1 MVFVIPEIIFFI
13 SKQKTTYKYYNCN
26 NKRILLELTRQEESA
41 LKGEQGEVMQM
52 AHRILVATGEA
63 TDAEKLIPIEW
74 AHLSGVNYNTIG
86 DAGEEF
92 LSSISKDARVKVKTT
107 LNPMGFDI
115 DNVSNYG
122 LDENFI
128 SKQLS
133 IKNSYENMGVIPSFS
148 CIPYEIYDIPKSETQ
163 VAFAESNAAI
173 HANSFDNLKTN
184 KESAFSALASA
195 IIGKSPYSSLRKE
208 DEPNITIRMK
218 VKNPNELTY
227 GMLGFFA
234 GKVGDTSVNI
244 SGLGE
249 MDKRQTK
256 AMCGGMGTSGTC
268 AKFIFGDGDSD
279 CEKIDFDEKEMQN
292 IHDELNTAEKGDL
305 ITLGS
310 PQLGLD
316 EISDLAGKLKG
327 RSFQKRCM
335 VFLPR
340 TVKEQARKIGYTNE
354 LERAGCEI
362 LSDCCTCLSPLISKD
377 NVDAVTTN
385 SIKGAFYLKNS
396 NGVDVNLKSL
406 SQIVEDETR

>member
-1 MVFVIPEIIFFI
+1 M
-13 SKQKTTYKYYNCN
+13 K
-26 NKRILLELTRQEESA
+26 LTKDEESA
-41 LKGEQGEVMQM
+41 LKGEQGEIMQM
-52 AHRILVATGEA
+52 AYRILIATGEA
-63 TDAEKLIPIEW
+63 TDADKLIPIEW

-92 LSSISKDARVKVKTT
+92 LSSISKDASVKVKTT

-115 DNVSNYG
+115 DNVSNYN

-133 IKNSYENMGVIPSFS
+133 IKNSYESIGVTPSFS
-148 CIPYEIYDIPKSETQ
+148 CIPYEIFEIPQKNTQ
-163 VAFAESNAAI
+163 IAFAESNAAI
-173 HANSFDNLKTN
+173 HANSYDNLKTN

-195 IIGKSPYSSLRKE
+195 ITGKSPYSSLRK
-208 DEPNITIRMK
+208 DDSPNLSIRMK
-218 VKNPNELTY
+218 ISNPTELTY

-234 GKVGDTSVNI
+234 GKIGDTSVNI

-249 MDKRQTK
+249 MDKRQCK

-268 AKFIFGDGDSD
+268 AKFLFDKDEPGM
-279 CEKIDFDEKEMQN
+279 EKIDFDEKEVQN
-292 IHDELNTAEKGDL
+292 VYDELNTVEKGDI

-316 EISDLAGKLKG
+316 EISDLINKLKG
-327 RSFQKRCM
+327 RSFKKRCM
-335 VFLPR
+335 VFIPR

-362 LSDCCTCLSPLISKD
+362 LSDCCTCLTPLINKD
-377 NVDAVTTN
+377 SVDAVTTN

-406 SQIVEDETR
+406 SKIIEEETR

>member
-1 MVFVIPEIIFFI
+1 MQLTHDE
-13 SKQKTTYKYYNCN
+13 
-26 NKRILLELTRQEESA
+26 ELA
-41 LKGEQGEVMQM
+41 LKGEQGEILQM
-52 AHRILVATGEA
+52 AYRILVATGEA
-63 TDAEKLIPIEW
+63 TDAEKLIPITW

-92 LSSISKDARVKVKTT
+92 LSSIQKEARVKIKTT

-115 DNVSNYG
+115 DNVQNYG

-133 IKNSYENMGVIPSFS
+133 IRNSYETMGVIPSFS
-148 CIPYEIYDIPKSETQ
+148 CIPYEIFDMPENGTQ

-173 HANSFDNLKTN
+173 HANSYDNLKTN

-195 IIGKSPYSSLRKE
+195 LTGKSPYSSLRKE
-208 DEPNITIRMK
+208 DTPNITIRMN
-218 VKNPNELTY
+218 VKNPDELTY

-234 GKVGDTSVNI
+234 GKVGDISVNI

-249 MDKRQTK
+249 MDNRQCK

-268 AKFIFGDGDSD
+268 AKFLFQDGDAN

-292 IHDELNTAEKGDL
+292 IHDELNTTEKGDL

-316 EISDLAGKLKG
+316 EISELASRLKG
-327 RSFQKRCM
+327 RSFDKRCM
-335 VFLPR
+335 IFCPR
-340 TVKEQARKIGYTNE
+340 TVKDQATKIGYINE

-362 LSDCCTCLSPLISKD
+362 LADCCTCLTPLISKE

-385 SIKGAFYLKNS
+385 SIKGAYYLKNS
-396 NGVDVNLKSL
+396 NGVDINLKSL
-406 SQIVEDETR
+406 SEIIEDETK

>member
-1 MVFVIPEIIFFI
+1 M
-13 SKQKTTYKYYNCN
+13 
-26 NKRILLELTRQEESA
+26 ELTKDEESA
-41 LKGEQGEVMQM
+41 LKGEHGETMQM
-52 AHRILVATGEA
+52 AYRILVATGEA

-74 AHLSGVNYNTIG
+74 THLSGVNYNTIG
-86 DAGEEF
+86 DAGEEL
-92 LSSISKDARVKVKTT
+92 LSGISKDARVKVKTT

-133 IKNSYENMGVIPSFS
+133 IKNSYETMGVIPSFS
-148 CIPYEIYDIPKSETQ
+148 CIPYEIFDIPKDGTQ

-173 HANSFDNLKTN
+173 HANSYDNLKTN

-195 IIGKSPYSSLRKE
+195 LTGKSPYSSLRKE
-208 DEPNITIRMK
+208 DKPNITINMK
-218 VKNPNELTY
+218 IKNPNELSY

-244 SGLGE
+244 SGLSE
-249 MDKRQTK
+249 MDNRQCK

-279 CEKIDFDEKEMQN
+279 CEKIDFDEKELQN
-292 IHDELNTAEKGDL
+292 VYDELNTAENGDI

-310 PQLGLD
+310 PQLGLE
-316 EISDLAGKLKG
+316 EITELTEKLKG
-327 RSFQKRCM
+327 RSFKKRCM
-335 VFLPR
+335 VFTPR
-340 TVKEQARKIGYTNE
+340 TVKVQMQKLGYTNE

-362 LSDCCTCLSPLISKD
+362 LSDCCTCLTPLINKD
-377 NVDAVTTN
+377 NVDTVTTN

-396 NGVDVNLKSL
+396 NGVGVNLKSL
-406 SQIVEDETR
+406 SQIIEDETK

>member
-1 MVFVIPEIIFFI
+1 
-13 SKQKTTYKYYNCN
+13 
-26 NKRILLELTRQEESA
+26 
-41 LKGEQGEVMQM
+41 M
-52 AHRILVATGEA
+52 AYRILVATGEA
-63 TDAEKLIPIEW
+63 TDADKLIPIEW

-92 LSSISKDARVKVKTT
+92 LSSISKDARVKIKTT

-115 DNVSNYG
+115 DNVSNYN
-122 LDENFI
+122 LDENFV

-133 IKNSYENMGVIPSFS
+133 IKNSYEAIGVTPSFS
-148 CIPYEIYDIPKSETQ
+148 CIPYEIFDMPKKNTQ

-173 HANSFDNLKTN
+173 HANSYDNLKTN

-195 IIGKSPYSSLRKE
+195 ITGKSPYSSLRK
-208 DEPNITIRMK
+208 DDSPNLSIRMK
-218 VKNPNELTY
+218 INDPTELTY

-234 GKVGDTSVNI
+234 GKMGDTSVNI
-244 SGLGE
+244 SGLGK
-249 MDKRQTK
+249 MDKRQCK

-268 AKFIFGDGDSD
+268 AKFLFDKDESGI
-279 CEKIDFDEKEMQN
+279 EKIDFDEKEVQN
-292 IHDELNTAEKGDL
+292 VHDELNTAEKGDI

-316 EISDLAGKLKG
+316 EISDLANKLKG
-327 RSFQKRCM
+327 RSFKKRCM
-335 VFLPR
+335 VFTPR

-362 LSDCCTCLSPLISKD
+362 LSDCCTCLTPLINKD
-377 NVDAVTTN
+377 SVDAVTTN

-406 SQIVEDETR
+406 SKIIEEETEW

>member
-1 MVFVIPEIIFFI
+1 M
-13 SKQKTTYKYYNCN
+13 
-26 NKRILLELTRQEESA
+26 ELTREEESA
-41 LKGEQGEVMQM
+41 LKGEQGEIMQM
-52 AHRILVATGEA
+52 AYRILVATGEA
-63 TDAEKLIPIEW
+63 TDAEKLVPIEW

-107 LNPMGFDI
+107 LNPMGFDF
-115 DNVSNYG
+115 DSVSNYN

-128 SKQLS
+128 AKQLS
-133 IKNSYENMGVIPSFS
+133 IKNSYETMGVTPSFS
-148 CIPYEIYDIPKSETQ
+148 CIPYEIFDNPKEGTQ

-173 HANSFDNLKTN
+173 HANSYDNLKTN

-195 IIGKSPYSSLRKE
+195 LTGKSPYSSLRKE
-208 DEPNITIRMK
+208 DSPNLTIRMK
-218 VKNPNELTY
+218 VDNPNELTY

-244 SGLGE
+244 SGLGP
-249 MDKRQTK
+249 MDNRQCK

-268 AKFIFGDGDSD
+268 AKFQFGDGEPG
-279 CEKIDFDEKEMQN
+279 CEKVDFDEKEMQN
-292 IHDELNTAEKGDL
+292 VHDELNTAEKGDL

-310 PQLGLD
+310 PQLGLE
-316 EISDLAGKLKG
+316 EISDLTSKLKG
-327 RSFQKRCM
+327 RSFKKRCM
-335 VFLPR
+335 IFCPR
-340 TVKEQARKIGYTNE
+340 SVKEQARKIGYTNE

-362 LSDCCTCLSPLISKD
+362 LSDCCTCLTPLINKEE
-377 NVDAVTTN
+377 VDAVTTN

-406 SQIVEDETR
+406 SEIVEDETS

>member
-1 MVFVIPEIIFFI
+1 M
-13 SKQKTTYKYYNCN
+13 
-26 NKRILLELTRQEESA
+26 ELTKDEESA
-41 LKGEQGEVMQM
+41 LKGEHGETMQM
-52 AHRILVATGEA
+52 AYRILVATGEA

-74 AHLSGVNYNTIG
+74 THLSGVNYNTIG
-86 DAGEEF
+86 DAGEEL
-92 LSSISKDARVKVKTT
+92 LSGISKDARVKVKTT

-133 IKNSYENMGVIPSFS
+133 IKNSYETMGVIPSFS
-148 CIPYEIYDIPKSETQ
+148 CIPYEIFDIPKDGTQ

-173 HANSFDNLKTN
+173 HANSYDNLKTN

-195 IIGKSPYSSLRKE
+195 LTGKSPYSSLRKE
-208 DEPNITIRMK
+208 DKPNITINMK
-218 VKNPNELTY
+218 IKNPNELSY

-244 SGLGE
+244 SGLSE
-249 MDKRQTK
+249 MDNRQCK

-279 CEKIDFDEKEMQN
+279 CEKIDFDEKELQN
-292 IHDELNTAEKGDL
+292 VHDELNTAENGDI

-310 PQLGLD
+310 PQLGLE
-316 EISDLAGKLKG
+316 EITELTEKLKG
-327 RSFQKRCM
+327 RSFKKRCM
-335 VFLPR
+335 VFTPR
-340 TVKEQARKIGYTNE
+340 TVKVQMQKLGYTNE

-362 LSDCCTCLSPLISKD
+362 LSDCCTCLTPLINKD
-377 NVDAVTTN
+377 NVDTVTTN

-396 NGVDVNLKSL
+396 NGVGVNLKSL
-406 SQIVEDETR
+406 SQIIEDETK

>member
-1 MVFVIPEIIFFI
+1 M
-13 SKQKTTYKYYNCN
+13 
-26 NKRILLELTRQEESA
+26 ELTREEESA
-41 LKGEQGEVMQM
+41 LKGEHGETMQM
-52 AHRILVATGEA
+52 AYRILVATGEA

-74 AHLSGVNYNTIG
+74 THLSGVNYNTIG

-92 LSSISKDARVKVKTT
+92 LSSVSKDARVKVKTT

-133 IKNSYENMGVIPSFS
+133 IKNSYETMGVTPSFS
-148 CIPYEIYDIPKSETQ
+148 CIPYEIFDIPKDGTQ

-173 HANSFDNLKTN
+173 HANSYDNLKTN

-195 IIGKSPYSSLRKE
+195 LTGKSPNSSLRKE
-208 DEPNITIRMK
+208 ETPNITINMK
-218 VKNPNELTY
+218 IKNPNELSY

-244 SGLGE
+244 SGLSN
-249 MDKRQTK
+249 MDNRQQK

-279 CEKIDFDEKEMQN
+279 CEKIDFDEKELQN
-292 IHDELNTAEKGDL
+292 VHDELNTAENGDI

-310 PQLGLD
+310 PQLGLE
-316 EISDLAGKLKG
+316 EITELSQKLKG
-327 RSFQKRCM
+327 RSFKKRCM
-335 VFLPR
+335 VFTPR
-340 TVKEQARKIGYTNE
+340 TVKVQMQKLGYTNE
-354 LERAGCEI
+354 LEKAGCEI
-362 LSDCCTCLSPLISKD
+362 LSDCCTCLTPLINKD

-385 SIKGAFYLKNS
+385 SIKGAFYLNNS
-396 NGVDVNLKSL
+396 NKVGVNLKPL
-406 SQIVEDETR
+406 SEIIEDETK

>member
-1 MVFVIPEIIFFI
+1 M
-13 SKQKTTYKYYNCN
+13 
-26 NKRILLELTRQEESA
+26 ELTREEESA
-41 LKGEQGEVMQM
+41 LKGEQGETLQM
-52 AHRILVATGEA
+52 AYRILVATGEA
-63 TDAEKLIPIEW
+63 TNAEKLIPIEW

-115 DNVSNYG
+115 DNVSNYD

-133 IKNSYENMGVIPSFS
+133 IRRSYESMGVLPSFS
-148 CIPYEIYDIPKSETQ
+148 CIPYEIYDIPKNNTQ

-208 DEPNITIRMK
+208 DKPNITIRMK
-218 VKNPNELTY
+218 VKSPDELTY

-234 GKVGDTSVNI
+234 GKIGDTSVNI

-340 TVKEQARKIGYTNE
+340 TVKVQAQKIGYTNE
-354 LERAGCEI
+354 LEKAGCEI

-406 SQIVEDETR
+406 SEIVEDETR